1 MIWLLLT
8 ICIFLTLFFFE
19 NIIMM
24 LGNYIS
30 AAYADTH
37 NINASELKVTIKR
50 QMIIS
55 TMLTIICPIFWSM
68 FFFYWN

>member
-8 ICIFLTLFFFE
+8 ICISLTLFFFE
-19 NIIMM
+19 NVITM

-30 AAYADTH
+30 AVYADVH
-37 NINASELKVTIKR
+37 NIDASELKVTIKR

-55 TMLTIICPIFWSM
+55 TTLIIICGVLWSM